1 MEKVPRL
8 PVAEHVTTLATDSP
22 AKALRSL
29 RVGII
34 ELIED
39 SASEGWTDFVYR
51 GLFKKYHA
59 SITPQAVSVWCRQ
72 LGHQVS
78 YATYYGQRDPLK
90 LLPDQLDVVFIATYT
105 QASALAYALSKVYRT
120 RKVLTIVGGPHAKAF
135 PTDCLRF
142 FDMVVHDCDKALIDD
157 ILRGRF
163 ERHSVITSGRLL
175 NEIPCVEERMPEI
188 IGASLVRSGSRRMNV
203 VPLLS
208 SIGCPYTCDFCVDW
222 NNPYV
227 MCCFPRSCWKPICDT
242 SQSIG
247 RESW

>member
-1 MEKVPRL
+1 MGK
-8 PVAEHVTTLATDSP
+8 
-22 AKALRSL
+22 
-29 RVGII
+29 I
-34 ELIED
+34 
-39 SASEGWTDFVYR
+39 
-51 GLFKKYHA
+51 
-59 SITPQAVSVWCRQ
+59 
-72 LGHQVS
+72 
-78 YATYYGQRDPLK
+78 
-90 LLPDQLDVVFIATYT
+90 
-105 QASALAYALSKVYRT
+105 YRT

-142 FDMVVHDCDKALIDD
+142 FDLVVQDCDKTLIDD

-175 NEIPCVEERMPEI
+175 NEIPCVEERTPEI

-227 MCCFPRSCWKPICDT
+227 LFPPELLEADLRFLSEQRPGVMVTYHDPNFGVKFDQVLNVIEKVPKERRVHPQKRSRWPGCSSCRLSSPCDSKGPSRNRPEGCRAPWLARSLPQPLT
-242 SQSIG
+242 P
-247 RESW
+247 WAT